1 LLEAL
6 EGEDAPDKEAEEAA
20 PATQAASGRRRGG
33 SCGLGRGSSR
43 PRKSGRSS
51 SGGSTNSGRTTTRR
65 RRALQEQFENEHKAD
80 QEAVPAA
87 EGGQELREE
96 VAEGAEEAYSSWQD

>member
-43 PRKSGRSS
+43 PRRTGRSS
-51 SGGSTNSGRTTTRR
+51 SGGSTNSGTRTTRR
-65 RRALQEQFENEHKAD
+65 RRALQKKVKDQDKAD
-80 QEAVPAA
+80 QEAMPAA

-96 VAEGAEEAYSSWQD
+96 VAEGAEELYSSWQD